1 MRTHHAY
8 VVEEA
13 VLDKGVGEASVV
25 ASPLLGVAVAD
36 LAEDPGEVYAGA
48 AAGEEQVVV
57 EPVLLGR
64 WALKSRALD
73 GKYDG

>member
-1 MRTHHAY
+1 MTHHTD
-8 VVEEA
+8 VVEQA
-13 VLDKGVGEASVV
+13 VLYERATQARVV
-25 ASPLLGVAVAD
+25 AAPALRVAVTH
-36 LAEDPGEVYAGA
+36 LAENPREVDACA